1 MLFVSMVAFVTI
13 IIGLINNSS
22 FELYRFLCW
31 TICFVLVDV
40 EHCYFVC
47 IIIIKIIIIIHGF

>member
-22 FELYRFLCW
+22 FELLFMV
-31 TICFVLVDV
+31 FVLVDLL
-40 EHCYFVC
+40 
-47 IIIIKIIIIIHGF
+47 